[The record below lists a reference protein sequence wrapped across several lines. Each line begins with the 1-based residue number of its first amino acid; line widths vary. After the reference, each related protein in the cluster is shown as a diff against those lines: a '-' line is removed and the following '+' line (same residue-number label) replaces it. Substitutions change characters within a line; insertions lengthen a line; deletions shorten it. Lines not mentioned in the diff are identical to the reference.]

1 MSESDS
7 GVAAVA
13 DAAAVAGAG
22 AGAAVDA
29 GGWVFGGIARDNQ
42 LSDWSL
48 ADQAV
53 LTPLKDLW
61 HWNGDL
67 DKPAWTEKKAMSSL
81 WPPAWQAP
89 QGWASDSDG
98 GELWLVGDS
107 GQVHELLY
115 TAEAFAKQVH
125 TRRCICEFQC
135 FCALFVRVSA

>member
-13 DAAAVAGAG
+13 

-29 GGWVFGGIARDNQ
+29 GGWVFGGIGQQWDNQ
-42 LSDWSL
+42 LSNWNLVWD
-48 ADQAV
+48 DQAS

-67 DKPAWTEKKAMSSL
+67 DNPAWTQKKAMSSL

-89 QGWASDSDG
+89 QGWTSDSDG

-107 GQVHELLY
+107 GKVHELLY
-115 TAEAFAKQVH
+115 TAETFAEQVR
-125 TRRCICEFQC
+125 TRRCICEF
-135 FCALFVRVSA
+135 